1 MTELLQKAFDRAATL
16 PPEEQDA
23 IATRLID
30 EIESECKWDDLFSR
44 SQDLLE
50 KMANEALAEHRRGL
64 TEPLDPDNL

>member
-1 MTELLQKAFDRAATL
+1 MTELLQKAFDRAAAL

-30 EIESECKWDDLFSR
+30 EIESESKWDDLFSR

-50 KMANEALAEHRRGL
+50 KMANEALTEHRRGL